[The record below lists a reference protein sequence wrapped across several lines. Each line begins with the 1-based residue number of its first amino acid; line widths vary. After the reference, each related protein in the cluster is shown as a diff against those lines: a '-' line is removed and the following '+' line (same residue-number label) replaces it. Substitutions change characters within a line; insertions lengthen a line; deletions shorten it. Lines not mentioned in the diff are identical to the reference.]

1 MMTTTK
7 MLCARAGASA
17 IAAALAL
24 SPTYAA
30 APKPIV
36 DLSQSPA
43 DTGKAAPKPA
53 KQQAK
58 PMIGPFDQQTAEI
71 GGGAIVLLAF
81 GAGAFALSRR
91 KRREHEA
98 AWSNEDVA
106 AAEAHDPLFDEPAFR
121 AEPTPTQ
128 ASAFAWGKSAEDRGR
143 GETWVERA
151 YRGPTPENP
160 SLSLRTRLK
169 RAAFFDKRERE
180 AAAGEAAPL
189 DASAGLPEA
198 MADQREREAA

>member
-1 MMTTTK
+1 MMTTNK
-7 MLCARAGASA
+7 MLIARAGATA
-17 IAAALAL
+17 IAAVLAL

-30 APKPIV
+30 TPKPIV
-36 DLSQSPA
+36 DLSKSPA
-43 DTGKAAPKPA
+43 VTGKAGPAQPA
-53 KQQAK
+53 KQKA
-58 PMIGPFDQQTAEI
+58 MIGPVDQQTAEI

-91 KRREHEA
+91 RKRHNEEAWANEEA
-98 AWSNEDVA
+98 AADEP
-106 AAEAHDPLFDEPAFR
+106 HDPLFDEPAFQH
-121 AEPTPTQ
+121 EPAP
-128 ASAFAWGKSAEDRGR
+128 ADAPAFAWDKPAERRSHGK
-143 GETWVERA
+143 TWVERA

-198 MADQREREAA
+198 VAEQSEREAA